1 MKAIQAPEQQALLM
15 ILIAT
20 AALSLKGILAKF
32 VYAAGT
38 DVTVLLLLRFGLAV
52 PLFWLWYGYS
62 QGKAKPGRES
72 VATMPKMRQVKQLMI
87 ASALFFSATYSDFQ
101 ALVLIDAG
109 LSRLILFTF
118 PVFVVLINAGLT
130 RTIPGGLQI
139 LALLLAYAGLVTV
152 MLQGSAGDS
161 LEDNVNQAE
170 GIGWAMVAAMSY
182 AVYLVYSQRVMKY
195 MSSALFSAASG
206 SFILLL
212 MIVFYLLQGS
222 PDLSYSPESVMWSAL
237 IAVLCTVLPFLL
249 MHEAI
254 RLASAERASRVALA
268 GPAMTLLFAWLWLGE
283 VLLPLQLVGCVITV
297 AAIAWLEKLRT
308 VSGVPAR

>member
-15 ILIAT
+15 ILVAT
-20 AALSLKGILAKF
+20 AALSLKGIMAKF

-52 PLFWLWYGYS
+52 PLFWLWYGYRQRRAKMS
-62 QGKAKPGRES
+62 QKPEAALSKR
-72 VATMPKMRQVKQLMI
+72 RQVKQLLI
-87 ASALFFSATYSDFQ
+87 ASALFFSATYADFQ

-118 PVFVVLINAGLT
+118 PVFIVLINAGLN
-130 RTIPGGLQI
+130 RTVPGGLQI
-139 LALLLAYAGLVTV
+139 LALLLAYTGLVIV
-152 MLQGSAGDS
+152 MFQGSARES
-161 LEDNVNQAE
+161 LESNAAQAE
-170 GIGWAMVAAMSY
+170 GLGWAIVAAVSY

-222 PDLSYSPESVMWSAL
+222 PDLNYSAEGLMWSAL

-254 RLASAERASRVALA
+254 RRASAERASRVALA

-283 VLLPLQLVGCVITV
+283 VLLPLQIIGCVITV
-297 AAIAWLEKLRT
+297 AAIAWLEKLRAA
-308 VSGVPAR
+308 SGVPVR